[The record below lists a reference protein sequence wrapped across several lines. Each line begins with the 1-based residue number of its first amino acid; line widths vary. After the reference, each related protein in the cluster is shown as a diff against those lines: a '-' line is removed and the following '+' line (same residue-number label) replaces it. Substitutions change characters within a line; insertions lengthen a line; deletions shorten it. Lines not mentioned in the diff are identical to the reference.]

1 MRRWERRTSS
11 GWERRQPTRDTERNG
26 REEGSQILTPQIPWG
41 ISPAVAQLVDGWEA
55 RTPARRHAFGDLTH
69 QTVTQFPGR
78 GAHPPLHRGKEEVAR
93 CKFAAVGELP
103 ESMELVA
110 GVKGKSEHRKLKKGI
125 GKTGTGDELN
135 HTEEIF
141 F

>member
-1 MRRWERRTSS
+1 
-11 GWERRQPTRDTERNG
+11 
-26 REEGSQILTPQIPWG
+26 
-41 ISPAVAQLVDGWEA
+41 
-55 RTPARRHAFGDLTH
+55 
-69 QTVTQFPGR
+69 
-78 GAHPPLHRGKEEVAR
+78 LHRGKEEVAR

-135 HTEEIF
+135 RMEEIF
-141 F
+141 FLNFYILALSMDGFHI